1 MTGCDAEGMAAAAVR
16 ALTDA
21 PSRFLLAT
29 SPNRSRGSAR
39 RQEFPMKVTHTALF
53 LALTVS
59 VSGVAAAQQPA
70 TPLDEVSVTA
80 NRTAIGIED
89 SVTPVQVIGRSE
101 IERSQATSLFTL
113 LQGRAGITMSNQGG
127 PGKLTSLFLR
137 GTASNQVLVLVDGVR
152 IGAASSGMPALQ
164 DLPIDQIERVEI
176 VRGPRSSLYGADAIG
191 GVIQIF
197 TRSAGAGLQQNLAVT
212 VGSHNL
218 RQATAG
224 FSNRGKRGWIS
235 AQGGYQ
241 KTDGINACRG
251 TAAGWG
257 AGCYVDEPD
266 RDGYRNTSVNLRGGY
281 TMTDTLKLEG
291 NVLNARSFNQYDGSL
306 FAGNEA
312 ENLQQVLGSKLE
324 WTPSDRIR
332 LTTRVGRNRD
342 ESDSYYAP
350 ASNRPL
356 VSTFNTRRDSAS
368 LQGDFV
374 IANGQL
380 LSAGTEWQ
388 KDEVTSTTAFVVDS
402 RDNTAGFVEYQS
414 RFGAHTLQASV
425 RNDDNQQFGN
435 HTTGSLGYGFAFGHG
450 LRLTANA
457 GTGFKAPTFN
467 DLYYPAFSNPNL
479 KPEES
484 TSVNIGIA
492 QYRDGWNWTFNAY
505 QTRIDQ
511 LIGYDSSFN
520 VVNIDK
526 ARIRGA
532 ELTGF
537 VSLAGWDIN
546 AQASYTDPR
555 NVSGG
560 GNHDNWLPRRA
571 RASGRVDIDKALGV
585 VRVGVSAF
593 GSGHRF
599 DNAANSVRLAGY
611 GTLDLRVEYA
621 INDAWTLQA
630 KASNVFDRAY
640 ETVAWYNQPGREY
653 QVSLRYRGN
662 AN

>member
-1 MTGCDAEGMAAAAVR
+1 MKFPHSKLFI
-16 ALTDA
+16 ALTLSL
-21 PSRFLLAT
+21 P
-29 SPNRSRGSAR
+29 GI
-39 RQEFPMKVTHTALF
+39 
-53 LALTVS
+53 
-59 VSGVAAAQQPA
+59 AAAQQPA
-70 TPLDEVSVTA
+70 TDLDEVSVTA
-80 NRTAIGIED
+80 NRTAIAVED
-89 SVTPVQVIGRSE
+89 SVTPVQIIGRSE
-101 IERSQATSLFTL
+101 IERSQATSLLSL
-113 LQGRAGITMSNQGG
+113 LQGRAGITMTNQGG

-164 DLPIDQIERVEI
+164 DLPVDQIERVEI

-224 FSNRGKRGWIS
+224 FSNRGERGWVS
-235 AQGGYQ
+235 AQAGYQ

-281 TMTDTLKLEG
+281 ALTDTLKLEG

-324 WTPSDRIR
+324 WTPNERIK
-332 LTTRVGRNRD
+332 LTTQVGRNRD

-350 ASNRPL
+350 ASKRPL
-356 VSTFNTRRDSAS
+356 VSTFNTRRDTAS
-368 LQGDFV
+368 LQGDFALV
-374 IANGQL
+374 EDQL
-380 LSAGTEWQ
+380 LSAGIDWQ
-388 KDEVTSTTAFVVDS
+388 KDEVTSTTAFDVGS
-402 RDNTAGFVEYQS
+402 RDNTAGFVEYQG

-425 RNDDNQQFGN
+425 HNDDNQQFGN
-435 HTTGSLGYGFAFGHG
+435 HTTGSVGYGFAFGNG
-450 LRLTANA
+450 LRLTASA

-467 DLYYPAFSNPNL
+467 DLYYPGFSNPDL

-484 TSVNIGIA
+484 KSVNIGLA
-492 QYRDGWNWTFNAY
+492 QYGEGWNWTFNAY

-511 LIGYDSSFN
+511 LIGYDTNFS
-520 VVNIDK
+520 VVNIDE

-555 NVSGG
+555 NDGAGS
-560 GNHDNWLPRRA
+560 NHDNWLPRRA
-571 RASGRVDIDKALGV
+571 RSSGRVDIDKALGR
-585 VRVGVSAF
+585 VRVGASAF

-611 GTLDLRVEYA
+611 GTVDLRVEYA
-621 INDAWTLQA
+621 INHAWTLQA
-630 KASNVFDRAY
+630 KASNVFDREY

-653 QVSLRYRGN
+653 QLSLRYRGN
-662 AN
+662 VR